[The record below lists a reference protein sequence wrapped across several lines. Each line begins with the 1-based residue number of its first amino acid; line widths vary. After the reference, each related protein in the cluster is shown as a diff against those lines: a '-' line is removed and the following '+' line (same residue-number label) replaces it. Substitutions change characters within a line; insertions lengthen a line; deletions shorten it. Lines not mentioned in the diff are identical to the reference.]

1 MKQAIRTVTDS
12 CPPFVLFL
20 GGVILAV
27 GFGLAKLAAVLES
40 VREATPIG
48 Q

>member
-1 MKQAIRTVTDS
+1 MKQAIQNLTDL

-27 GFGLAKLAAVLES
+27 GFGLAKLATVLEA
-40 VREATPIG
+40 VREAAPIG